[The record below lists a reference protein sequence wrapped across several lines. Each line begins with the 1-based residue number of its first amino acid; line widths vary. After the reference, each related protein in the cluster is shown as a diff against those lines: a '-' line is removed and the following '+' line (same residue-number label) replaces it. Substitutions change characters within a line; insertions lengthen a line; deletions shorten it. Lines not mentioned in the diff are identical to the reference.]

1 MSPSRVRQAVERMRA
16 YTPGEQPREPGF
28 IKLNTNENPY
38 PPSPSIRE
46 ILERPLDRL
55 RLYPDP
61 VCLELRRELARLHGC
76 RAEQVFV
83 GNGSDEVLSLC
94 VRAFVERDGTVGYFE
109 PSYSLYPVLAAAE
122 ELTVRPVPLKPDFT
136 WDMPAGYAAS
146 LFFLTTPN
154 APTALQ
160 YPRETVRAFCAGFPG
175 VVVLD
180 EAYVDFAREHFLDLA
195 LAFDHVLVAR
205 SFSKSYSLAGLR
217 VGYVVGAEPLIAAMY
232 KIKDSYNVDRL
243 AQEIALAAV
252 RDQTHLR
259 GNVERIRAT
268 RERVA
273 TALRARGFEVGPS
286 ESNFLW
292 VRPSRPAARDLHGAL
307 RERKIL
313 VRYFPG
319 ERTGAHLRIT
329 VGTDGEMDA
338 LLGALDE
345 IGCAGARPSG

>member
-61 VCLELRRELARLHGC
+61 ICLELRRELARLHGC

-180 EAYVDFAREHFLDLA
+180 EAYVDFAREHRMDLA
-195 LAFDHVLVAR
+195 LEFHNVLVAR

-217 VGYVVGAEPLIAAMY
+217 AGYAVGDESLIAAFY

-243 AQEIALAAV
+243 TQAIALAAL
-252 RDQTHLR
+252 RDQAHMR
-259 GNVERIRAT
+259 RNVEHIRVTRARAT
-268 RERVA
+268 A
-273 TALRARGFEVGPS
+273 ALEQRGFIVVPS

-292 VRPSRPAARDLHGAL
+292 ARPPRPAGAVFEAL
-307 RERKIL
+307 RARKIL

-319 ERTGAHLRIT
+319 PRTGDHLRISI
-329 VGTDGEMDA
+329 GTDDEMDA
-338 LLGALDE
+338 LRKALDE
-345 IGCAGARPSG
+345 ILAG

>member
-1 MSPSRVRQAVERMRA
+1 MKRSFVRQAVERMRA

-38 PPSPSIRE
+38 PPSPAIRE
-46 ILERPLDRL
+46 ALDRPLDRL

-61 VCLELRRELARLHGC
+61 LCLELRRELARLHGC
-76 RAEQVFV
+76 RVEQVFV
-83 GNGSDEVLSLC
+83 GNGSDEILTLC
-94 VRAFVERDGTVGYFE
+94 VRAFVERDGTIGYFE

-122 ELTVRPVPLKPDFT
+122 DLAVRPVPLAPDFT
-136 WDMPAGYAAS
+136 WAMPENYAAS

-154 APTALQ
+154 APTAVQ
-160 YPRETVRAFCAGFPG
+160 YPRETVRAFCARFPG

-180 EAYVDFAREHFLDLA
+180 EAYVDFAREHFMDLA
-195 LAFDHVLVAR
+195 LEFGNVLVAR
-205 SFSKSYSLAGLR
+205 SLSKSYSLAGLR
-217 VGYVVGAEPLIAAMY
+217 VGYVVGAEPLVAAMY

-252 RDQTHLR
+252 RDQAHMR
-259 GNVERIRAT
+259 ANAERIRAT
-268 RERVA
+268 RERA
-273 TALRARGFEVGPS
+273 AGALRRRGFEVGPS

-292 VRPSRPAARDLHGAL
+292 VRPVRRAAKELYEAL

-319 ERTGAHLRIT
+319 ARTGEYLRIT
-329 VGTDGEMDA
+329 VGADAEMDA
-338 LLGALDE
+338 LLKALDVSP
-345 IGCAGARPSG
+345 AG